1 MNTKNIIKKFQR
13 ELRVTYGEEISFKE
27 ASEILNGLA
36 AYNLLLKR
44 IFKKINARERK
55 TKKILK
61 RIKKVL
67 TPKQ

>member
-1 MNTKNIIKKFQR
+1 MNTKNIIKKFQK
-13 ELRVTYGEEISFKE
+13 ELRVTYGEKISFKE

-36 AYNLLLKR
+36 SYNLLLKR
-44 IFKKINARERK
+44 IFKKINVRERK
-55 TKKILK
+55 TKRILK